1 MKVKLKD
8 PNLFKSIKSFLTSY
22 LPVVKKKS
30 PHTIS
35 AYQYALNLYFQF
47 LAENYHLELK
57 DIRISDFNQ
66 EKIVGFLEWL
76 KAVRK
81 NEVTTINQRLF
92 HIRGFCKYLMKND
105 VLSFILYEEIRD
117 ISEAKDARVMDFIW
131 LSVEEVKL
139 ILEQPDIN
147 KKTGI
152 RDRFFLALL
161 YESGCRDDE
170 ILHLRLRD
178 FVINKNGEPDIHI
191 FGKGNKHRC
200 APLST
205 DIVPYFNEYC
215 NIYHPNIKDEQD
227 DLMFYTVRNG
237 IKTQM
242 SADNVQRFMKAY
254 EGKSKLTKDDIP
266 HLHPHLWRR
275 TRAMHLYTAGVPL
288 PLISEWLGHSNEET
302 TRIYARATDE
312 MKRQA
317 QRKLEKNEDSVFK
330 DNVTFKYADDEEI
343 LKKLSGL
350 K

>member
-152 RDRFFLALL
+152 RADLRTVNWAK
-161 YESGCRDDE
+161 YES
-170 ILHLRLRD
+170 
-178 FVINKNGEPDIHI
+178 N
-191 FGKGNKHRC
+191 
-200 APLST
+200 T
-205 DIVPYFNEYC
+205 
-215 NIYHPNIKDEQD
+215 
-227 DLMFYTVRNG
+227 
-237 IKTQM
+237 
-242 SADNVQRFMKAY
+242 
-254 EGKSKLTKDDIP
+254 
-266 HLHPHLWRR
+266 
-275 TRAMHLYTAGVPL
+275 
-288 PLISEWLGHSNEET
+288 
-302 TRIYARATDE
+302 
-312 MKRQA
+312 
-317 QRKLEKNEDSVFK
+317 
-330 DNVTFKYADDEEI
+330 
-343 LKKLSGL
+343 
-350 K
+350 

>member
-8 PNLFKSIKSFLTSY
+8 PKLFKSIKSFLTSY
-22 LPVVKKKS
+22 LPVIKKKS
-30 PHTIS
+30 LHTIS

-47 LAENYHLELK
+47 LDENDHIELK

-81 NEVTTINQRLF
+81 NEVTTINQRLS
-92 HIRGFCKYLMKND
+92 HIRSFCKYLMKND
-105 VLSFILYEEIRD
+105 VLSFVSYEEICD
-117 ISEAKDARVMDFIW
+117 ISEAKDARVIDFIW

-161 YESGCRDDE
+161 YESGCRNNE

-178 FVINKNGEPDIHI
+178 FVINKNDEPDIHI

-200 APLST
+200 VPLST

-227 DLMFYTVRNG
+227 ELMFYTVRNG

-254 EGKSKLTKDDIP
+254 EKKLKLTKDDIP

-317 QRKLEKNEDSVFK
+317 QRKLEENKDSVFK
-330 DNVTFKYADDEEI
+330 DNCTFKYADNEEI